1 MYTFNNTMTVSY
13 MQTNKSDKNFV
24 VTDIELLDDEDKKA
38 SEVIIDGVVRPVITS
53 RKIENT
59 EKPIKTFT
67 PFSPSSKNTWLE
79 SFPHEKS

>member
-53 RKIENT
+53 RKIEKT
-59 EKPIKTFT
+59 KTPIKSFT
-67 PFSPSSKNTWLE
+67 PFSASSKDNWLE
-79 SFPHEKS
+79 SFAHKES